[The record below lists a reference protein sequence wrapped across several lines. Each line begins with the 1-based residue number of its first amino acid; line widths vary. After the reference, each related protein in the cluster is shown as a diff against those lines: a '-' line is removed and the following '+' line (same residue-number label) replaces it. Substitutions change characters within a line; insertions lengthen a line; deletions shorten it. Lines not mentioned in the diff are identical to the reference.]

1 MNTRYLQ
8 ILSDVKVKLESLDPA
23 NLQEAQKKPSEQSPS
38 RLSAA
43 KRRLD
48 HLYKKLTTGQGSHL
62 KIQATGAK
70 R

>member
-1 MNTRYLQ
+1 MNGKILG
-8 ILSDVKVKLESLDPA
+8 ILSDVKVKLESMDPTK
-23 NLQEAQKKPSEQSPS
+23 LQEAQKKPSEQSPA

-48 HLYKKLTTGQGSHL
+48 HLYKKLTAGQGSHL
-62 KIQATGAK
+62 KIQSTGAK